1 MAWLAELKRRKWYC
15 IVGLRMIYVYKKKLY
30 DDWYNS
36 LTEEQKQELE
46 DYRKR
51 KREKLDRELQE
62 SFNRLNL
69 ISQAIGKAYNGF
81 YRELL

>member
-1 MAWLAELKRRKWYC
+1 MAWLAELKRRQWYC

-46 DYRKR
+46 DYRK
-51 KREKLDRELQE
+51 KEHDRQVKELQE
-62 SFNRLNL
+62 SLDRLYA
-69 ISQAIGKAYNGF
+69 IHSAIGKAYNGHF
-81 YRELL
+81 MSM